1 MSSIKNQLTRTN
13 SSRMNTDTLFNNMD
27 IVTEVWK
34 FVTVDSM
41 KKLSN
46 VSKNFNTC
54 YKDMTDIEY
63 ISRRYTE
70 SVSLGSFILEIGK
83 EVIKEHGYS
92 SSKMLPVLAS
102 FFDDVKNPLI
112 SVSHKSLFHR
122 EVIKSVVEKHTS
134 GIDDNAY
141 LIYYWIVILIHT
153 VNNNYKH
160 IVKTINMIDYKRKT
174 KSKNIIQLFISVFT
188 YSNEQLYGA
197 SYSYRKLALMR
208 YISIIHLLM
217 FSKHQHIENK
227 KFQATILNKQDM
239 LIQQIKEFE
248 IFPGRWIYPKT
259 FSNQLIDIL
268 QK

>member
-1 MSSIKNQLTRTN
+1 
-13 SSRMNTDTLFNNMD
+13 MNTDTLFNNMD

-34 FVTVDSM
+34 HVTVDSM
-41 KKLSN
+41 KRLSN

-63 ISRRYTE
+63 ISRRYAE
-70 SVSLGSFILEIGK
+70 SASLGSFILEIGQ

-102 FFDDVKNPLI
+102 FFDDVI
-112 SVSHKSLFHR
+112 SVRHKSLFHR
-122 EVIKSVVEKHTS
+122 AVIKCVVEKNTS
-134 GIDDNAY
+134 GIADNAY
-141 LIYYWIVILIHT
+141 LIYYWVVILIHT

-174 KSKNIIQLFISVFT
+174 KSNNIMQLFLSVFT
-188 YSNEQLYGA
+188 YTNRQLYGA
-197 SYSYRKLALMR
+197 SYSDRKLALMR

-217 FSKHQHIENK
+217 FSKNQHIENK
-227 KFQATILNKQDM
+227 KFQTQVLEKQDM

-259 FSNQLIDIL
+259 FSNQLINIL